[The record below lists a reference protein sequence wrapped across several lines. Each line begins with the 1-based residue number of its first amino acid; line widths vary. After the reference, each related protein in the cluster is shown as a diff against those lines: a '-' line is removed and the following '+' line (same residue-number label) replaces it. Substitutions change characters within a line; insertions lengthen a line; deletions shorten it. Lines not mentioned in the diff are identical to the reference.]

1 MIDIK
6 KVKENFMYHKIFVVR
21 LTQSVVQFLSWW
33 AFCFYFVLIN
43 WCLVCMAQE
52 DDFKKA
58 EVGGW
63 PKLFS

>member
-33 AFCFYFVLIN
+33 AFCFYFLFDKLVS
-43 WCLVCMAQE
+43 CLH
-52 DDFKKA
+52 
-58 EVGGW
+58 GPGR
-63 PKLFS
+63 